1 MKKSLLI
8 LSLVFS
14 VVFAGC
20 NLNTGS
26 SGASEYTI
34 SGKVIDPTGSG
45 VAGAK
50 VGFGSNITTSDAN
63 GNYSVTVKANKA
75 ITGNFYVCKGTDY
88 NFQVLGGINFTPISD
103 LGYNIII
110 EPVASNFPIHNVHGF
125 IYEADGSNEIAE
137 GANVE
142 ISIYNK
148 NGGIPYNTG
157 ISSYSSTAEYSIDT
171 PIFGSNCLIAI
182 TVYNDTNPAY
192 NYYIDNID
200 LSASDVSLNLTK
212 PSSGFTQVTVTGVDG
227 DEFWGFMKYSNF
239 QYPLAFREVLSGSG
253 TTSVNFD
260 IYNPEHKAFLWATR
274 ISLTDSPD
282 NGDFT
287 DKIKVSAASVPG
299 ATVTLPVPSLAAP
312 THSVS
317 GSSIIYS
324 PGTGTLSFTDTGNAD
339 MFYIVM
345 NPDEQGMSGIVVS
358 PTTSIELPAD
368 IMDIITSQSDSYHSW
383 DADITSINTSASFNI
398 DHFFDIIRYEAL
410 SPDIEFAE
418 VENSNAAST
427 NLIP

>member
-110 EPVASNFPIHNVHGF
+110 EPVASNFPTHNVHGF
-125 IYEADGSNEIAE
+125 IYEADGSSEIAD
-137 GANVE
+137 GSNVE

-148 NGGIPYNTG
+148 NGGLPYNAG
-157 ISSYSSTAEYSIDT
+157 VSSYSSTTGYSIDT
-171 PIFGSNCLIAI
+171 PIFGSNCLLDI
-182 TVYNDTNPAY
+182 TVKDNNYNFLY

-200 LSASDVSLNLTK
+200 LSASDISLNLTK
-212 PSSGFTQVTVTGVDG
+212 PSSGFTPVTVTGVDG
-227 DEFWGFMKYSNF
+227 EFIWGFMKYSNF
-239 QYPLAFREVLSGSG
+239 QFPPAFSEELSG

-260 IYNPEHKAFLWATR
+260 IYNPEHKAFFWATR
-274 ISLTDSPD
+274 IHLSDSPD

-299 ATVTLPVPSLAAP
+299 AAVTLPVPSLAAP

-317 GSSIIYS
+317 GSSISYS

-358 PTTSIELPAD
+358 QTTSVELPAD
-368 IMDIITSQSDSYHSW
+368 IVDIITSQSDSYHSW
-383 DADITSINTSASFNI
+383 DAGIASINISASLNI
-398 DHFFDIIRYEAL
+398 DHFLDIIKYEAL